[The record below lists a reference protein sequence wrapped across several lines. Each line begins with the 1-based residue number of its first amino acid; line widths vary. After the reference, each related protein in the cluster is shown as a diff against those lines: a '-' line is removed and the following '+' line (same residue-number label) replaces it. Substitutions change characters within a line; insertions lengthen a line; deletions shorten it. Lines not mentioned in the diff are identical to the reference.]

1 MKQISNKEYEKYQQY
16 LTDQLHG
23 RTLTP
28 CFCFLV
34 TKCLHTSIDKNPM
47 SDYNVSIRCRILY
60 KGDRL

>member
-16 LTDQLHG
+16 LTEQLHG

-34 TKCLHTSIDKNPM
+34 TKCCLRMEKIGLHKSTT
-47 SDYNVSIRCRILY
+47 RCILQY
-60 KGDRL
+60 